1 MAKKSSIAKDNSPEI
16 DEWRVQ
22 SDLDT
27 YIRWREIK
35 RDKKRLAA
43 VKKLAEE
50 KLKDYASVANAAGD
64 HDGDE

>member
-1 MAKKSSIAKDNSPEI
+1 MAKNKAVAAI
-16 DEWRVQ
+16 DAADDWRVQ

-50 KLKDYASVANAAGD
+50 KLKDYASAANTVSD
-64 HDGDE
+64 NDGDE

>member
-1 MAKKSSIAKDNSPEI
+1 MAKNKAVAAI
-16 DEWRVQ
+16 DEANDWRVQ

-50 KLKDYASVANAAGD
+50 KLKDYASVANTVSD
-64 HDGDE
+64 NDGDE

>member
-1 MAKKSSIAKDNSPEI
+1 MAKNKAVAAI
-16 DEWRVQ
+16 DEANDWRAQ

-43 VKKLAEE
+43 VKKLAEK
-50 KLKDYASVANAAGD
+50 KLKDYATVANTVSD
-64 HDGDE
+64 NDGDE

>member
-1 MAKKSSIAKDNSPEI
+1 MAKKGNDAAISPES
-16 DEWRVQ
+16 DWRVQ

-35 RDKKRLAA
+35 RDKKRLTA

-50 KLKDYASVANAAGD
+50 KLKDYASVANAASD